1 MNIVEYCEK
10 YNEEI
15 VELVLDIENNEA
27 KINLSLEEQ
36 PDLMDIQG
44 TFINNEGN
52 FWVAID
58 KEEVIGT
65 IGLVIKENHCGVLK
79 KFFVRADWRSKKLG
93 LALYKTLL
101 EYAKSKELESL
112 ILDTPSVAKAAHR
125 FYECAGFH
133 KVSARQL
140 PVSYEYPDRDCDLYM
155 LTL

>member
-36 PDLMDIQG
+36 PDLMDIRG

-93 LALYKTLL
+93 LALYMTLL

-133 KVSARQL
+133 KVSAGQL
-140 PVSYEYPDRDCDLYM
+140 PVPYEYPDRDCDLYM

>member
-15 VELVLDIENNEA
+15 VDLVLDIENNEA

-140 PVSYEYPDRDCDLYM
+140 PVPYEYPDRDCDLYM

>member
-15 VELVLDIENNEA
+15 VELVLDIENNES

-36 PDLMDIQG
+36 PDLMDIRG
-44 TFINNEGN
+44 TFINGEGN
-52 FWVAID
+52 FWVAVD
-58 KEEVIGT
+58 NEEVIGT

-79 KFFVRADWRSKKLG
+79 KFFVRADWRSKKTG
-93 LALYKTLL
+93 LALYKILL
-101 EYAKSKELESL
+101 EYAKSRNLESL

-125 FYECAGFH
+125 FYERAGFH
-133 KVSARQL
+133 RVTADQL
-140 PVSYEYPDRDCDLYM
+140 PVHYEYPDRDSDLYM